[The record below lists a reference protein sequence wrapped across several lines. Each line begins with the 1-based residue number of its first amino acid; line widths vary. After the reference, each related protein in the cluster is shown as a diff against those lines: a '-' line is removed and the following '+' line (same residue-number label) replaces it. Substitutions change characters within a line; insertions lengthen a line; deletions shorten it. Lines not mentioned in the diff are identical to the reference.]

1 MGSTRESQTAAGN
14 TTTRLLGT
22 FQKVDYVFILGVAG
36 GVPHYTDYKRH
47 VRLGDVVVSTAA
59 APTTTATAGDKPF
72 VYAYSS
78 GDDRRTYHPVNAC
91 LQDIARGLN
100 AIADDADDSSAAGR
114 RPWET
119 YLADGLAHLLART
132 ENDFR
137 RPAAN
142 SDKLYMN
149 IGNRDV
155 IEVAHPLPQQPHA
168 GDGAANR
175 IHLGPIGSSKDLGRS
190 DQARTEFVQRYGLV
204 ATDLEMSS
212 VLDSIIGNCRD
223 SFIVVKGERAT
234 NAITHICIV

>member
-1 MGSTRESQTAAGN
+1 M
-14 TTTRLLGT
+14 
-22 FQKVDYVFILGVAG
+22 FVVGVAG

-59 APTTTATAGDKPF
+59 PAAPAAAEKPF

-91 LQDIARGLN
+91 LQDIARGLS
-100 AIADDADDSSAAGR
+100 ALVEASTDAA

-119 YLADGLAHLLART
+119 YLNDGLAHLQART

-155 IEVAHPLPQQPHA
+155 IEVAHPQPQQQPTAQGEA
-168 GDGAANR
+168 GAVANR
-175 IHLGPIGSSKDLGRS
+175 IHLGPIGSSKDVGRS
-190 DQARTEFVQRYGLV
+190 DQARTEFVQRFGLV

-223 SFIVVKGERAT
+223 SFIVVKGESY
-234 NAITHICIV
+234 IFPIFVPPIQYYPIFQ